1 MYTHHPLNSAISDQ
15 DDIYKLEYLMNQLLP
30 HMSVTPQDT
39 KQDTF
44 NYTGEMNNFGQPTGE
59 LCYVKKFCYVK
70 FL

>member
-1 MYTHHPLNSAISDQ
+1 
-15 DDIYKLEYLMNQLLP
+15 MNQLLP

-59 LCYVKKFCYVK
+59 L
-70 FL
+70 